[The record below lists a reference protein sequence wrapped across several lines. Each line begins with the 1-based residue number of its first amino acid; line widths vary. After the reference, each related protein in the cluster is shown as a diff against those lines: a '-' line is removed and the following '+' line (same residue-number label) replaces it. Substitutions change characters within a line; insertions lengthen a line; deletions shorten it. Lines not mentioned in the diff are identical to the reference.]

1 MSGSPGQEY
10 GITFYGGLYRWKCA
24 YCGREIINWNRYLIY
39 NQIMLHIISHAKKN
53 AEITLLLDKIIE
65 LINQE
70 IDKMRVSALLM
81 EAGVLKP
88 RGDLPPEEGGPS

>member
-1 MSGSPGQEY
+1 
-10 GITFYGGLYRWKCA
+10 
-24 YCGREIINWNRYLIY
+24 
-39 NQIMLHIISHAKKN
+39 MLHIISHAKKN

-88 RGDLPPEEGGPS
+88 RGDLPPEEGGPT